1 MTKKKGIYF
10 ISYVKYYKSTVIQT
24 YKKRA
29 AESTQNNSRVISD
42 LDSIV
47 H

>member
-1 MTKKKGIYF
+1 MLNITK
-10 ISYVKYYKSTVIQT
+10 VPLYKHT
-24 YKKRA
+24 KKRA